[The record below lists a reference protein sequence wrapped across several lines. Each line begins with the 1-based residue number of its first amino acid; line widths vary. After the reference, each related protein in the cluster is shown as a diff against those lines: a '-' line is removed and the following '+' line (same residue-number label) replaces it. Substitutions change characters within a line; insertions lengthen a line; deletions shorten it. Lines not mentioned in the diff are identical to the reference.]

1 MINKIYHLKIKK
13 SNYFVAQL
21 IIKQYISTGTDNIL
35 NLGIEVFMFF
45 TEEDL
50 KEELYDTPE
59 SNTLTDDLKSKTEYI
74 YNHINHIE
82 DEDPE
87 MDEEVVK
94 DWLLEINEK
103 SDISTFSPEQLLD
116 AFKEEMVCSRC
127 NKIDTQ
133 CTCDD

>member
-1 MINKIYHLKIKK
+1 MYKIYHLKIKK

-50 KEELYDTPE
+50 KEELYGTPE
-59 SNTLTDDLKSKTEYI
+59 SNTLTEDLKSKTEYI

-82 DEDPE
+82 DDDPE

-94 DWLLEINEK
+94 DWLLEVNEK